1 MGHTATEQTAS
12 GGLTAT
18 EHRLANGL
26 RVVLSEDHLTPVA
39 AVCLWYDVG
48 SRHEV
53 TGRTGL
59 AQDIGER
66 FEDRALACARDALDR
81 DDAVVRAKQQT
92 PCPFLSSVQ
101 GQAIFD
107 LGQGLQTGPGK
118 VGRNNRRRSAAPV
131 FDPSNDALFEADSIA
146 CREQFPVGA
155 PALLQMSLS
164 E

>member
-1 MGHTATEQTAS
+1 MPGEEPRHCHRGNTRVA
-12 GGLTAT
+12 L
-18 EHRLANGL
+18 EHLDQ
-26 RVVLSEDHLTPVA
+26 RVLHREPEHAPTL
-39 AVCLWYDVG
+39 
-48 SRHEV
+48 
-53 TGRTGL
+53 L
-59 AQDIGER
+59 AQDIGDR

-131 FDPSNDALFEADSIA
+131 FDPGNDALFEADSIA
-146 CREQFPVGA
+146 CREQFPVGV
-155 PALLQMSLS
+155 PALLQMSLA